1 MSCPFE
7 RQKNIKIDNA
17 FQKRLDKPDHKP
29 SKIWVNEGCAF
40 YNISKKSWLQDND
53 IETKSTHNQR
63 KSVVSKRFIGILK
76 KTSYKYVN
84 SVLNMS
90 M

>member
-1 MSCPFE
+1 M
-7 RQKNIKIDNA
+7 KAKKKKKKKIKINNA

-29 SKIWVNEGCAF
+29 SKIWVDEGSAF

-63 KSVVSKRFIGILK
+63 KSVVAKRFISILK

-84 SVLNMS
+84 SVSNMS
-90 M
+90 I